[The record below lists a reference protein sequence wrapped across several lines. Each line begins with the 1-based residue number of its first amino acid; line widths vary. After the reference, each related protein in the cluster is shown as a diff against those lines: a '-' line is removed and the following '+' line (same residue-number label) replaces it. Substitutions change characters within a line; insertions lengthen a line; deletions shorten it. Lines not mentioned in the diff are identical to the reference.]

1 MTIKSVVT
9 ESGKY
14 SYDNFHF
21 SQATVS
27 NGMVYCSGV
36 VGSNAKGKM
45 PDTVEAE
52 FDNAWQSIGD
62 ILQASGSNYANI
74 VEYTSYHIGMH
85 SHIAEFM
92 QARDKVISAPWPSW
106 TAIGTTEL
114 AMPGAHVEI
123 RVIARLA
130 D

>member
-14 SYDNFHF
+14 TYDNFHF
-21 SQATVS
+21 SQATVCD
-27 NGMVYCSGV
+27 GMVYCSGV
-36 VGSNAKGKM
+36 VGSNAKGRM
-45 PDTVEAE
+45 PDSLTEE
-52 FDNAWQSIGD
+52 FENAWRAIGE
-62 ILQASGSNYANI
+62 ILTASGSNYGNI
-74 VEYTSYHIGMH
+74 VEYTSYHIGMQ

-92 QARDKVISAPWPSW
+92 QARDKFVSDPWPSW

-123 RVIARLA
+123 RVIAKVA

>member
-1 MTIKSVVT
+1 MAIKSVVT

-14 SYDNFHF
+14 TYDNFHF
-21 SQATVS
+21 SQASVS
-27 NGMVYCSGV
+27 DGVVYCSGV

-45 PDTVEAE
+45 PETIEEE
-52 FDNAWQSIGD
+52 FENAWHSIGE
-62 ILQASGSNYANI
+62 ILTASGSNYANSI
-74 VEYTSYHIGMH
+74 EYTSYHIGMQG
-85 SHIAEFM
+85 HIAAFM
-92 QARDKVISAPWPSW
+92 QARDKVLSAPWPSW

-123 RVIARLA
+123 RVIARVA

>member
-1 MTIKSVVT
+1 MAIKSVVT

-14 SYDNFHF
+14 TYDNFHF
-21 SQATVS
+21 SQASVS
-27 NGMVYCSGV
+27 DGVVYCSGV

-45 PDTVEAE
+45 PETIEEE
-52 FDNAWQSIGD
+52 FENAWHSIGE
-62 ILQASGSNYANI
+62 ILTASGSNYANI
-74 VEYTSYHIGMH
+74 IEYTSYHIGMQG
-85 SHIAEFM
+85 HIAAFM
-92 QARDKVISAPWPSW
+92 QARDKVLSAPWPSW

-123 RVIARLA
+123 RVIARVA

>member
-1 MTIKSVVT
+1 MAIKSVVT
-9 ESGKY
+9 ESGQFTY
-14 SYDNFHF
+14 ENFHF
-21 SQATVS
+21 SQATVCD
-27 NGMVYCSGV
+27 GMVYCSGV

-45 PDTVEAE
+45 PDTLAE
-52 FDNAWQSIGD
+52 EFETAWRSIGD
-62 ILQASGSNYANI
+62 ILEASGSNYSNI
-74 VEYTSYHIGMH
+74 VEYTSYHIGMQ

-92 QARDKVISAPWPSW
+92 AARDKFVSAPWPSW

-123 RVIARLA
+123 RVIAKVA

>member
-1 MTIKSVVT
+1 MSVKSVVT

-14 SYDNFHF
+14 SYENFHF

-36 VGSNAKGKM
+36 IGSNAKGKI
-45 PDTVEAE
+45 PETLSEE
-52 FDNAWQSIGD
+52 FENAWRSIGD
-62 ILQASGSNYANI
+62 VLEASGSNYSNI
-74 VEYTSYHIGMH
+74 VEYTSYHIGMQ
-85 SHIAEFM
+85 SHLAAFM
-92 QARDKVISAPWPSW
+92 AARDKFVSAPWPAW

-123 RVIARLA
+123 RVIAQVA